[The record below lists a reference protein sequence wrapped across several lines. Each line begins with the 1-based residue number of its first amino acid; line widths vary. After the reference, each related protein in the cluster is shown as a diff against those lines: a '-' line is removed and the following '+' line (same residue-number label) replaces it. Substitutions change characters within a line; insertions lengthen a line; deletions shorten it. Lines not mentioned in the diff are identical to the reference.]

1 MTNRVLICEPSEII
15 SLGLT
20 EIIQSHPKFDVVARM
35 DTPEHL
41 NEKIISSDANIL
53 VINPLLLGHPDRGG
67 ISQLQKEH
75 PQLTIIA
82 LVTLLTDAS
91 WLKGYHGVFEI
102 NDSRLTITNKL
113 NDDAL
118 RWLPVRKRRPD
129 QPIFDLPVT
138 ATIEKTIAQWVHN
151 AHITKHVTFH
161 TARHSYAT
169 MALMAGADLYTISK
183 LLGHRNIKTT
193 AIYATVVDAE
203 RDKATDNISRLYQKR
218 CEARQRT

>member
-41 NEKIISSDANIL
+41 NEKLLSSDANIL

-113 NDDAL
+113 NEIVQNHGKQEKGNEDVELSKREIDVLVAVAKGMMNKEIAEQMHL
-118 RWLPVRKRRPD
+118 SIHTVITHRKNIAR
-129 QPIFDLPVT
+129 
-138 ATIEKTIAQWVHN
+138 KTGIKSVAGLTV
-151 AHITKHVTFH
+151 
-161 TARHSYAT
+161 YA
-169 MALMAGADLYTISK
+169 MIKGLM
-183 LLGHRNIKTT
+183 
-193 AIYATVVDAE
+193 E
-203 RDKATDNISRLYQKR
+203 R
-218 CEARQRT
+218 